1 MKSLLP
7 LPALLLAL
15 AACSGGEAR
24 EAAPGVSLL
33 KDFSIAE
40 TADGM
45 SHWRLDSKTAR
56 MNEKAGMMYFEAP
69 RIKFY
74 DLDKVSSEI
83 TSRTGSLQMHKKA
96 AQLTDDVVVNSMKD
110 GMRLKTTKLFY
121 SSARGKIWTE
131 EPVTIYKGRTVIQG
145 RGFTANPDLSEIQI
159 EHQETRMAGK

>member
-1 MKSLLP
+1 LKKLFPLLF
-7 LPALLLAL
+7 LAL
-15 AACSGGEAR
+15 AACSGDETR

-40 TADGM
+40 TEDGLAR
-45 SHWRLDSKTAR
+45 WRLDSLTAR
-56 MNEKAGMMYFEAP
+56 MNEKAGMIYFAAP

-74 DLDKVSSEI
+74 DEDKISSEI
-83 TSRTGSLQMHKKA
+83 TSRTGTLQMQKKA
-96 AQLTDDVVVNSMKD
+96 AELTDDVVVNARKD
-110 GMRLKTTKLFY
+110 GMRLNTTRLFY

-131 EPVTIYKGRTVIQG
+131 EPVTIYKGRTIIKG